1 MVGWDVRAT
10 ALCLNN
16 GRDFAEF
23 YRDFLAAQAY
33 SKTTN
38 SHEAK
43 HNRVIF

>member
-10 ALCLNN
+10 ALCLNI

-33 SKTTN
+33 SKTTTLTR
-38 SHEAK
+38 SK
-43 HNRVIF
+43 T